1 MDRSDHRS
9 SFVTDQLTDVE
20 ARVLGA
26 LIEKE
31 LSTPEYYPLSL
42 NALTNACNQTSNRDP
57 ITHYDE
63 TTVIHALESMR
74 VRSLVRAVTQS
85 GARATKYR
93 HLMSETMGLVAR
105 QTALLCVMMLR
116 GPQTLAELKTRTARL
131 TNLES
136 LEEVETVLEVMMARQ
151 PKPLVTRLP
160 RRPGQKEVRYAHLLS
175 GEVTAD
181 MSEPAGATRAQPDA
195 DRVDRVSALE
205 ETVEELRKE
214 VADLRQQLESFRKQF
229 E

>member
-1 MDRSDHRS
+1 M
-9 SFVTDQLTDVE
+9 TDQLTDVE
-20 ARVLGA
+20 ARVLGV

-57 ITHYDE
+57 ITHYHE

-93 HLMSETMGLVAR
+93 HLMGETMGLVAR
-105 QTALLCVMMLR
+105 QTALLSVMMLR

-131 TNLES
+131 TTLES

-151 PKPLVTRLP
+151 PTPLVTRLP

-181 MSEPAGATRAQPDA
+181 MSEPVAAPRAHPDA
-195 DRVDRVSALE
+195 DRVDRPDRVGALE
-205 ETVEELRKE
+205 EAVEELKKE

>member
-1 MDRSDHRS
+1 MADH
-9 SFVTDQLTDVE
+9 LTDVE

-63 TTVIHALESMR
+63 TTVIHAVESMR

-93 HLMSETMGLVAR
+93 HLLSETMGLVTR

-131 TNLES
+131 ASFES
-136 LEEVETVLEVMMARQ
+136 LEDIELVLEALMARE
-151 PKPLVTRLP
+151 PMALVTRLP

-175 GEVTAD
+175 GEVSVDAA
-181 MSEPAGATRAQPDA
+181 EPAPSPSPSRAHHDA
-195 DRVDRVSALE
+195 DRVAMLE
-205 ETVEELRKE
+205 ESVSELRKE
-214 VADLRQQLESFRKQF
+214 LGDLRQQLESFRKQF